1 MAAARPTQTKQAS
14 PNVQGLNL
22 DQVMHHLVAAHT
34 TFETVVSR
42 EQLPLVWDSE
52 LAFARDRIMR
62 DSQDKLRLCVPQTL
76 TEALQNLAHLGLTLN
91 PLKQHATLIARW
103 NEALK
108 VLECQSLVMYRG
120 LVYLATQAG
129 VHDIEADV
137 VYKADGF
144 KVGRD
149 RNGGYV
155 EHEIAITVPR
165 GEADNFFMGA
175 YVIAIMPNSAAR
187 KVEWVPREDIFA
199 MRDQSDS
206 YLDREGKP
214 RPNSP
219 WVRWFDEQAKKSAL
233 KRASKRWEEAID
245 HGSKWQRFQ
254 SAVQMDHDQERGG
267 RTFEGEATPVEI
279 AKLSLEQITQI
290 ETAATEVF
298 HNNPEAQQQYL
309 RKVCNA
315 YGVEV
320 LADVPAQRQKEIM
333 ERIAV
338 AKMEA
343 EKRRTK
349 KEAKRSAS

>member
-1 MAAARPTQTKQAS
+1 MATARPVQTKQAT
-14 PNVQGLNL
+14 PKVTGLNL
-22 DQVMHHLVAAHT
+22 EEVMHHLVAAHT

-52 LAFARDRIMR
+52 LAFARDKIMR
-62 DSQDKLRLCVPQTL
+62 DSQDKLRLCEPRTL
-76 TEALQNLAHLGLTLN
+76 TEAMQNLAHVGLTLN

-103 NEALK
+103 NDALK
-108 VLECQSLVMYRG
+108 VFECQSLVMYRG

-155 EHEIAITVPR
+155 EHEIAVSVPR
-165 GEADNFFMGA
+165 GEADNFFVGA
-175 YVIAIMPNSAAR
+175 YVIAIMPGSASR

-214 RPNSP
+214 RPSSA

-254 SAVQMDHDQERGG
+254 TAVQMDHDQERGG
-267 RTFEGEATPVEI
+267 RTFEGQATEVEVPT
-279 AKLSLEQITQI
+279 LSMEQIAQI
-290 ETAATEVF
+290 ETAAAGVF
-298 HNNPEAQQQYL
+298 KEEANRQRYL
-309 RKVCNA
+309 TKVCTA

-320 LADVPAQRQKEIM
+320 LAEIPASKHAEILERLAGAQTEAQKRQ
-333 ERIAV
+333 
-338 AKMEA
+338 AKG
-343 EKRRTK
+343 TK
-349 KEAKRSAS
+349 